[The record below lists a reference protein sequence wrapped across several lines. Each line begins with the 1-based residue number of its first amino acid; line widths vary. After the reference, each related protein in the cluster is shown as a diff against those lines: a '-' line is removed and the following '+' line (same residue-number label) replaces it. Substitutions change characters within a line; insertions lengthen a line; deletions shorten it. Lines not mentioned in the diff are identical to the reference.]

1 MQLENLPCTKWQ
13 SGRNTK
19 PGFTTCVRPPSMDS
33 LILPTTP
40 AAGGI
45 EGIDREP
52 FEKFLIHEG
61 RLLDDRKFEA
71 WMELFTEDGL
81 YWVPSTQ
88 DQPDPFNQASL
99 FFDDRQLM
107 KTRIERLR
115 HPRIHIQTPPSRTN
129 HMVSNVIV
137 EEADENAESFLV
149 SSSMMMGE
157 YRLDVQR
164 FFMGRQF
171 HRLVREGNTFR
182 ITLKRVNLINCD
194 SAFEAMAV
202 PI

>member
-1 MQLENLPCTKWQ
+1 
-13 SGRNTK
+13 
-19 PGFTTCVRPPSMDS
+19 MD
-33 LILPTTP
+33 
-40 AAGGI
+40 
-45 EGIDREP
+45 ERE
-52 FEKFLIHEG
+52 
-61 RLLDDRKFEA
+61 FEA

-88 DQPDPFNQASL
+88 GQPDPYNQASL
-99 FFDDRQLM
+99 FFDDRQLK

-129 HMVSNVIV
+129 HMVSNIII
-137 EEADENAESFLV
+137 EEADEDAGSFLV

-171 HRLVREGNTFR
+171 HRLVREGSTFR
-182 ITLKRVNLINCD
+182 IALKRVNLINCD

>member
-1 MQLENLPCTKWQ
+1 
-13 SGRNTK
+13 
-19 PGFTTCVRPPSMDS
+19 MDT
-33 LILPTTP
+33 LFLPTTP
-40 AAGGI
+40 TAGGI

-61 RLLDDRKFEA
+61 RLLDEREFEA

-88 DQPDPFNQASL
+88 GQPDPYNQASL

-129 HMVSNVIV
+129 HMVSNIII
-137 EEADENAESFLV
+137 EEANEDAGSFLV

-171 HRLVREGNTFR
+171 HRLMREGDTFR
-182 ITLKRVNLINCD
+182 IALKRVNLINCD

>member
-1 MQLENLPCTKWQ
+1 
-13 SGRNTK
+13 
-19 PGFTTCVRPPSMDS
+19 MDA
-33 LILPTTP
+33 LGLPTSP

-45 EGIDREP
+45 SGIDREQ
-52 FEKFLIHEG
+52 FELFLIHEA
-61 RLLDDRKFEA
+61 RLLDDREFEA

-88 DQPDPFNQASL
+88 GEPDPYNQASL
-99 FFDDRQLM
+99 FFDDRKLM

-115 HPRIHIQTPPSRTN
+115 HPRIHIQTPPSRCN
-129 HMVSNVIV
+129 HMISNVIV
-137 EEADENAESFLV
+137 EEADEAAGNYLI

-171 HRLVREGNTFR
+171 HRLVREGDSFR
-182 ITLKRVNLINCD
+182 IILKRVNLINCD
-194 SAFEAMAV
+194 TAFEAMAV

>member
-1 MQLENLPCTKWQ
+1 
-13 SGRNTK
+13 
-19 PGFTTCVRPPSMDS
+19 MDA
-33 LILPTTP
+33 LGLPTSP
-40 AAGGI
+40 ASGGI
-45 EGIDREP
+45 AGIDREQ
-52 FEKFLIHEG
+52 FELFLIHEG
-61 RLLDDRKFEA
+61 RLLDDREFEA

-81 YWVPSTQ
+81 YWVPSTPG
-88 DQPDPFNQASL
+88 QPDPYNQASL

-115 HPRIHIQTPPSRTN
+115 HPRIHIQTPPSRCN
-129 HMVSNVIV
+129 HMISNVIV
-137 EEADENAESFLV
+137 EEADEKTGEYLI

-171 HRLVREGNTFR
+171 HRLVREGDSFR
-182 ITLKRVNLINCD
+182 IALKRVNLINCD
-194 SAFEAMAV
+194 TAFEAMAV

>member
-1 MQLENLPCTKWQ
+1 
-13 SGRNTK
+13 
-19 PGFTTCVRPPSMDS
+19 MDT

-45 EGIDREP
+45 EGIDREQ

-61 RLLDDRKFEA
+61 RLLDEREFEA

-88 DQPDPFNQASL
+88 GQPDPYNQASL

-137 EEADENAESFLV
+137 EEAEEDAGNFLV

-171 HRLVREGNTFR
+171 HRLMREGDTFR
-182 ITLKRVNLINCD
+182 IALKRVNLINCD

>member
-1 MQLENLPCTKWQ
+1 
-13 SGRNTK
+13 
-19 PGFTTCVRPPSMDS
+19 MDA
-33 LILPTTP
+33 LFLPTTP
-40 AAGGI
+40 SAGGI
-45 EGIDREP
+45 EGIDREQ

-61 RLLDDRKFEA
+61 RLLDEREFEA

-88 DQPDPFNQASL
+88 GQPDPYNQASL

-129 HMVSNVIV
+129 HMVSNIII
-137 EEADENAESFLV
+137 EEADEDAGSFLV

-171 HRLVREGNTFR
+171 HRLVREGSTFR
-182 ITLKRVNLINCD
+182 IALKRVNLINCD

>member
-1 MQLENLPCTKWQ
+1 MPIRSNESILNLSHQ
-13 SGRNTK
+13 
-19 PGFTTCVRPPSMDS
+19 
-33 LILPTTP
+33 
-40 AAGGI
+40 
-45 EGIDREP
+45 

-61 RLLDDRKFEA
+61 RLLDEREFEA

-88 DQPDPFNQASL
+88 GQPDPYNQASL

-129 HMVSNVIV
+129 HMVSNIII
-137 EEADENAESFLV
+137 EEADEDAGSFLV

-171 HRLVREGNTFR
+171 HRLVREGSTFR
-182 ITLKRVNLINCD
+182 IALKRVNLINCD

>member
-1 MQLENLPCTKWQ
+1 
-13 SGRNTK
+13 
-19 PGFTTCVRPPSMDS
+19 MDT

-40 AAGGI
+40 VAGSI
-45 EGIDREP
+45 EGIDREQ
-52 FEKFLIHEG
+52 FKLFLIHEG
-61 RLLDDRKFEA
+61 RLLDDREFEA
-71 WMELFTEDGL
+71 WMDLFTEDGL

-88 DQPDPFNQASL
+88 GQPDPYNQASL

-129 HMVSNVIV
+129 HMVSNVVV
-137 EEADENAESFLV
+137 EEADEDAGNFLV
-149 SSSMMMGE
+149 SSSIMMGE

-171 HRLVREGNTFR
+171 HRLVREGRTFR
-182 ITLKRVNLINCD
+182 IALKRVNLINCD

>member
-1 MQLENLPCTKWQ
+1 
-13 SGRNTK
+13 
-19 PGFTTCVRPPSMDS
+19 MDA
-33 LILPTTP
+33 LGLPTSP
-40 AAGGI
+40 VPGGI
-45 EGIDREP
+45 AGIDREQ
-52 FEKFLIHEG
+52 FELFLIYEA
-61 RLLDDRKFEA
+61 RLLDDREFEV

-88 DQPDPFNQASL
+88 GEPDPYNQASL

-107 KTRIERLR
+107 RTRIERLR
-115 HPRIHIQTPPSRTN
+115 HPRIHIQTPPSRCN
-129 HMVSNVIV
+129 HMISNVTV
-137 EEADENAESFLV
+137 EEADEAGGTYLI

-164 FFMGRQF
+164 FFMGRQY
-171 HRLVREGNTFR
+171 HRLVRERDSFR

-194 SAFEAMAV
+194 TAFEAMAV

>member
-1 MQLENLPCTKWQ
+1 
-13 SGRNTK
+13 
-19 PGFTTCVRPPSMDS
+19 MDT
-33 LILPTTP
+33 LFLPTTP
-40 AAGGI
+40 TVGGI

-52 FEKFLIHEG
+52 FEKFLIYEG
-61 RLLDDRKFEA
+61 RLLDEREFEA

-88 DQPDPFNQASL
+88 GQPDPYNQASL

-129 HMVSNVIV
+129 HMVSNIII
-137 EEADENAESFLV
+137 EEADEDAGSFLV

-171 HRLVREGNTFR
+171 H
-182 ITLKRVNLINCD
+182 
-194 SAFEAMAV
+194 
-202 PI
+202 

>member
-1 MQLENLPCTKWQ
+1 MDALGLP
-13 SGRNTK
+13 SA
-19 PGFTTCVRPPSMDS
+19 
-33 LILPTTP
+33 P

-45 EGIDREP
+45 AGVDREP
-52 FEKFLIHEG
+52 FELFLIHEG
-61 RLLDDRKFEA
+61 RLLDEREFEA

-81 YWVPSTQ
+81 YWVPSTSGE
-88 DQPDPFNQASL
+88 PDPYNQASL

-129 HMVSNVIV
+129 HMVSNVVV
-137 EEADENAESFLV
+137 EEADEKAGTYLV

-157 YRLDVQR
+157 FRLDVQR
-164 FFMGRQF
+164 IFIGRQF
-171 HRLVREGNTFR
+171 HRLVREGDSFR
-182 ITLKRVNLINCD
+182 IALKRVNLINCD
-194 SAFEAMAV
+194 TAFEAMAV